1 MCKVGNRSDGED
13 ATVPVSGG
21 TIAATITVK
30 DAALRLGCKPSSLYL
45 AVQEGRLPCV
55 RILGRIGLRETDV
68 DEYGKTLGRA
78 NGYAAR
84 R

>member
-1 MCKVGNRSDGED
+1 MAVPRG
-13 ATVPVSGG
+13 TV
-21 TIAATITVK
+21 AATITVK

-55 RILGRIGLRETDV
+55 RILGRIGLREGDV

-78 NGYAAR
+78 NGYASR